1 MPVPGSGARP
11 SLCHLNWPLVLLL
24 LPVMWH
30 GEVSLFLVLPIA
42 SNNLLFL
49 PCQLSKS
56 KLTSCSFSSFSP
68 HFWHCSPIPSCV
80 LAQAFLF
87 LVVRW
92 FRKLNWQKTHAFS
105 LAERW
110 RNTYILFKIFFGFLF
125 FVFYM
130 SSPSLSLN
138 TWGASPHYFSQ
149 ENKT

>member
-87 LVVRW
+87 LETSGLAHLGVMVWSHFARTSARI
-92 FRKLNWQKTHAFS
+92 FSSYEQFPEEDNNPFSCSASFS
-105 LAERW
+105 LSGLE
-110 RNTYILFKIFFGFLF
+110 LGH
-125 FVFYM
+125 
-130 SSPSLSLN
+130 SLKYSCCL
-138 TWGASPHYFSQ
+138 
-149 ENKT
+149 